1 MEVVGNG
8 QISCRQAHDANNEG
22 LTCRTANLGLFATM
36 VSLFESSS
44 ATYIVFDAGLPFHQ

>member
-1 MEVVGNG
+1 MEMVGNG

-22 LTCRTANLGLFATM
+22 LTCRTTNLGLFATM

-44 ATYIVFDAGLPFHQ
+44 ATYTVFDAGLPFHQ